1 MEQVTV
7 TLAKGQEKA
16 FQLVPAKYEKKEV
29 QEDGTVKSYLQYV
42 NQLGQLKKM
51 PYEDYLDLINKTGK
65 DDVLSIRY
73 YNFSSKINNLHPGID
88 ARDMRLSHLGQTF
101 VLNGSKKDQADI
113 TWFQEN
119 PDAMVDGVS
128 NGGKGLY
135 VVTSSTKIK
144 SKMTLHRKERQ
155 KINNL
160 VDGIAEGKDG
170 YKTLRDIM
178 FYLGCDPGKRSTEEM
193 VNVLTVGE
201 TVVATGGLS
210 SFVQP
215 ILFQEN
221 NAEAFNRFMN
231 DGDPYKAM
239 ILVISKAKTYR
250 KINYNEDSKGNVG
263 WYFKMVWL
271 GMDNNEIVRT
281 LQEHKKMYES
291 LSQEVAMEENT
302 GKVVKESYVPEAAD
316 TKEINEKNS
325 KIEKLNKLVSDNK
338 VELPRGCNIM
348 SMNEEDLDFYIN
360 EGLNQSPVVLDK
372 IESESEVQYRGRLMG
387 MVKGLID
394 KGQIIKSDIVTEGH
408 DLRSLNAEAC
418 KTILTGYYDKLN
430 PAK

>member
-16 FQLVPAKYEKKEV
+16 FQLVPAKYDKKEK
-29 QEDGTVKSYLQYV
+29 QEDGTVKSVLQYV

-51 PYEDYLDLINKTGK
+51 PYEEYLSNITNIHKY
-65 DDVLSIRY
+65 DVPGLKY
-73 YNFSSKINNLHPGID
+73 YNFSSKINNLHAGIE
-88 ARDMRLSHLGQTF
+88 ARDMKLSHLGQTF

-119 PDAMVDGVS
+119 PDAIVDGVS
-128 NGGKGLY
+128 NGGRGLFI
-135 VVTSSTKIK
+135 VTSSSKVK

-160 VDGIAEGKDG
+160 VDSIAEGNDAN
-170 YKTLRDIM
+170 KTLRDVM
-178 FYLGCDPGKRSTEEM
+178 FYLGIDPGKRSVEEM
-193 VNVLTVGE
+193 VNALTVGE
-201 TVVATGGLS
+201 TIVAPGGIS
-210 SFVQP
+210 TFTQP
-215 ILFQEN
+215 ILFQEGN
-221 NAEAFNRFMN
+221 VEAFNRFMN

-250 KINYNEDSKGNVG
+250 KINYNEDSKGSPG

-291 LSQEVAMEENT
+291 LSQEVAMEENS
-302 GKVVKESYVPEAAD
+302 GNVVKENYVPAAAD
-316 TKEINEKNS
+316 TKEINSNNT
-325 KIEKLNKLVSDNK
+325 KIEKLNKLVNEGK

-360 EGLNQSPVVLDK
+360 SGLNKAPISLDK
-372 IESESEVQYRGRLMG
+372 TDSESEVQYRGRLMG
-387 MVKGLID
+387 IIKELID
-394 KGQIIKSDIVTEGH
+394 KGQIIKSEIVTEGH

-418 KTILTGYYDKLN
+418 KTILVGYYDKLN
-430 PAK
+430 PTK

>member
-42 NQLGQLKKM
+42 NQLGQLMKM
-51 PYEDYLDLINKTGK
+51 PYEDYLSNITNIHKY
-65 DDVLSIRY
+65 DVSGLKY
-73 YNFSSKINNLHPGID
+73 YNFSSKINNLHAGID
-88 ARDMRLSHLGQTF
+88 ARDMKLSHLGQTF

-119 PDAMVDGVS
+119 PDAIVDGVS
-128 NGGKGLY
+128 NGGRGLFI
-135 VVTSSTKIK
+135 VTSSSKVK
-144 SKMTLHRKERQ
+144 SKLTLHRKERQ

-160 VDGIAEGKDG
+160 VDGIAEGKDAN
-170 YKTLRDIM
+170 KDLRDIM
-178 FYLGCDPGKRSTEEM
+178 FYLGVDPGKRSVEEM
-193 VNVLTVGE
+193 VNALTVGE
-201 TVVATGGLS
+201 TVVATGGIS
-210 SFVQP
+210 SFMQP
-215 ILFQEN
+215 ILFQEG

-231 DGDPYKAM
+231 DGDPYKSI

-250 KINYNEDSKGNVG
+250 KINYNEDSKGSLG

-291 LSQEVAMEENT
+291 LCQEVAMEENT
-302 GKVVKESYVPEAAD
+302 GKVVRENYVPAAAD
-316 TKEINEKNS
+316 TKEINANNN
-325 KIEKLNKLVSDNK
+325 KIEKLNKLVNEGK

-348 SMNEEDLDFYIN
+348 NMNEEDLDFYIN
-360 EGLNQSPVVLDK
+360 SGLNQIPISLDK
-372 IESESEVQYRGRLMG
+372 TDRETEVQYRGRLMG
-387 MVKGLID
+387 VIKGLID

-408 DLRSLNAEAC
+408 DLRSLNAEDC
-418 KTILTGYYDKLN
+418 KKVLTGYYDKLN